1 MSRISPRIRSQLP
14 PLILRTKYWFEVDGH
29 FAIGEGGI
37 GLLRAIAIRG
47 SLARAAE
54 DVGWSYRHA
63 WGYLRRAEVTLGVT
77 LTVRRPGKGAKRGVD
92 LSSFARALLCR
103 VGPAHGPSGGI
114 DSYHM
119 TTGAPEGAP
128 AAEGRSRR

>member
-1 MSRISPRIRSQLP
+1 MPRIPQPIRSKRP
-14 PLILRTKYWFEVDGH
+14 PLNLRTKYWFEVDGH

-63 WGYLRRAEVTLGVT
+63 WGYLRRAEVMLGAT

-92 LSSFARALLCR
+92 LSSFARALLRR
-103 VGPAHGPSGGI
+103 VAQAQWPSGGI
-114 DSYHM
+114 D
-119 TTGAPEGAP
+119 
-128 AAEGRSRR
+128 R